1 MLVKEM
7 IIDENNIATIPS
19 LGLTFKVNDMAKKII
34 ELIKQDK
41 TKEEIVEIISKEE
54 NVNWGQVYKDIE
66 DFYIKLKVYGL
77 L

>member
-19 LGLTFKVNDMAKKII
+19 LGLTFKVNDTAKRII
-34 ELIKQDK
+34 DFIKQDK

-54 NVNWGQVYKDIE
+54 DVNWGQVYKDIE
-66 DFYIKLKVYGL
+66 DFFIKLSVYGL